1 MISFFIKHKKSIL
14 IITLSFFLGSIVY
27 IGLDAYSR
35 SNYSLT
41 AATVGGQKISYRD
54 LQRVTEQQAN
64 RFRGQGIDVNE
75 DFLKMIEQQVLS
87 SMVSEEILN
96 QAAREAGL
104 WVSDY
109 EVAYDIKTSP
119 WFSPEGKFDKAQ
131 YEYVLKASAGVT
143 PAQFEEQLRRD
154 KLANRYR
161 QTLYSFYKLTP
172 EEIKYAYQVQNGNLK
187 DFDANKQDFAAT
199 LMDTKME
206 TAQKAFLDDFNNHVE
221 IKTFLE

>member
-1 MISFFIKHKKSIL
+1 M
-14 IITLSFFLGSIVY
+14 
-27 IGLDAYSR
+27 
-35 SNYSLT
+35 
-41 AATVGGQKISYRD
+41 
-54 LQRVTEQQAN
+54 
-64 RFRGQGIDVNE
+64 
-75 DFLKMIEQQVLS
+75 
-87 SMVSEEILN
+87 
-96 QAAREAGL
+96 
-104 WVSDY
+104 
-109 EVAYDIKTSP
+109 
-119 WFSPEGKFDKAQ
+119 
-131 YEYVLKASAGVT
+131 T